1 MPNSNIIK
9 TSALFVIFSITNL
22 ARAADDASAS
32 FITARFVRCWEDGAG
47 NTSDDIVVSNTHR
60 SKAIRAS
67 VEWISGPRERGK
79 DVDLEPGEQKT
90 IARDQPNARD
100 VRVEEARFK

>member
-9 TSALFVIFSITNL
+9 TIALFVIISIASL
-22 ARAADDASAS
+22 ARAADDASSS

-47 NTSDDIVVSNTHR
+47 NTSDDIVVSNTHK
-60 SKAIRAS
+60 SKAIRVS

-79 DVDLEPGEQKT
+79 YVDLEPGEQKT
-90 IARDQPNARD
+90 IARDQANARD
-100 VRVEEARFK
+100 VRVEEAHYK